1 MSRGPYNKGPLFFK
15 KAKMVLRIFI
25 SVLLLILAAGCQ
37 YPLEFSSENEI
48 RQEVLAQDP
57 SFGDTLKKKSEL
69 DESIASLK
77 SDLSAKENEARS
89 KILVLKNELSLQR
102 EKILTKIKELDKRFD
117 PYRIEMKQ
125 KIMEFSAELKLREAS
140 LTATNRMI
148 SKLKKLVEQNSE
160 SEDMKEEIF
169 KWQEK
174 ITRQSD
180 ISESLKENA
189 SHLRDKIRLVR
200 LKLKLIR

>member
-1 MSRGPYNKGPLFFK
+1 M
-15 KAKMVLRIFI
+15 ALRILI
-25 SVLLLILAAGCQ
+25 SVLSLLLVAGCQ

-48 RQEVLAQDP
+48 RQEVLAQDS
-57 SFGDTLKKKSEL
+57 SFGNILKKKAEL
-69 DESIASLK
+69 DENIAGLK
-77 SDLSAKENEARS
+77 SDLSGKENEARS
-89 KILVLKNELSLQR
+89 KILILKRELSL
-102 EKILTKIKELDKRFD
+102 EKEKTSTRIKELNKRFD

-140 LTATNRMI
+140 FTATNRMI

-160 SEDMKEEIF
+160 SKDMAEEVS

-174 ITRQSD
+174 IARQSD
-180 ISESLKENA
+180 IAESLKENV
-189 SHLRDKIRLVR
+189 SHLRKKIRLVR